1 MHQQKTLMKFETVAQ
16 QWMQALD
23 SYSDQNFLQKPDEH
37 SWSIGQVYY
46 HLVNGT
52 NRFHLH
58 QIGLCVEGKGK
69 EIKGGKKF
77 PGKIVFF
84 TGSFPNTKIKVPPS
98 ETYTP
103 KQPAGREAV
112 REGLQQL
119 IQTMRST
126 ADKISS
132 ASVIMKAEHPALGYL
147 NAHEWFD
154 LIEMHFRHHLRQ
166 KKRLDRFLDINK
178 L

>member
-1 MHQQKTLMKFETVAQ
+1 MHTEKTLKRFESVAHE
-16 QWMQALD
+16 WMQALD
-23 SYSDQNFLQKPDEH
+23 SYSDQNFLQKPDEN
-37 SWSIGQVYY
+37 SWSIGQVYN

-52 NRFHLH
+52 NRFHL
-58 QIGLCVEGKGK
+58 QMIAACLEGRGK
-69 EIKGGKKF
+69 EMNGGKKF
-77 PGKIVFF
+77 PGKFVFF

-103 KQPAGREAV
+103 KQPAGREAM

-119 IQTMRST
+119 IQTMRVT
-126 ADKISS
+126 AENVSS
-132 ASVIMKAEHPALGYL
+132 ASVTMKAEHPALGYL

-166 KKRLDRFLDINK
+166 KKRLDRILGIK
-178 L
+178 KP